1 MRYILT
7 ILILF
12 ISASEAD
19 ARFAK
24 VNDKTIDKEKATMT
38 AYEDSLKLLRQHVDS
53 LQKALESLSA
63 DSQKILNTKYYRLFS
78 PLTYDPKI
86 TAGMLNPNA
95 VRSQSVEDQ
104 EMDSV
109 LLRYFLSRP
118 DLVQTSVSRLHKSA
132 ESAGELPSSPVKRKV
147 EIQKTVQ
154 PEEEKQIDDYTPVDI
169 KIFKPNF
176 WKFSGDYSLQ
186 FLQNYISENWYKGGE
201 SNLSAVG
208 NVVLKLNYNNK
219 QKVKFENTL
228 EMKLGLQTSE
238 SDTLHSLKTST
249 DMLRYTGKLSLQA
262 IKKWDYAFQM
272 IATTQFMRTFKSNN
286 STVYSDF
293 FSPLELNF
301 SIGMDYTISTK
312 NKKLN
317 GSVHLAPIALNF
329 KYVDRLA
336 LSTRFGLD
344 EGEHTLTDMGSQMT
358 LNLTWKPNNDIK
370 WTSRLYAYTTYKR
383 AVVEFE
389 NTISFAIS
397 KFVST
402 NLFLYPRFD
411 DGVSRRDDNDYWQMK
426 EYFALGFSY
435 SM

>member
-1 MRYILT
+1 MRHILI
-7 ILILF
+7 ILIL
-12 ISASEAD
+12 IIPASDID
-19 ARFAK
+19 ARIFNNHIDNVDSAK
-24 VNDKTIDKEKATMT
+24 AMMK
-38 AYEDSLKLLRQHVDS
+38 AYEDSLKLLRQRVDS
-53 LQKALESLSA
+53 LQKALETLSA

-78 PLTYDPKI
+78 PLTYDPKV
-86 TAGMLNPNA
+86 TAGVFIPNA
-95 VRSQSVEDQ
+95 MGSQSIED
-104 EMDSV
+104 EEIDSV

-132 ESAGELPSSPVKRKV
+132 ESASAVPSSPVKRKV
-147 EIQKTVQ
+147 ETQKTLQ
-154 PEEEKQIDDYTPVDI
+154 PEEEKPIDDYTPVDI

-219 QKVKFENTL
+219 QKVKFENIL

-286 STVYSDF
+286 SVVYSDF

-312 NKKLN
+312 NQKLN
-317 GSVHLAPIALNF
+317 GSIHLAPIALNF

-389 NTISFAIS
+389 NTISFALS

-411 DGVSRRDDNDYWQMK
+411 DGVARREDNNYWQMK

>member
-1 MRYILT
+1 MRHILI
-7 ILILF
+7 ILIL
-12 ISASEAD
+12 IIPASDID
-19 ARFAK
+19 ARIFNNHIDNVDSAK
-24 VNDKTIDKEKATMT
+24 AMMK
-38 AYEDSLKLLRQHVDS
+38 AYEDSLKLLRQRVDS
-53 LQKALESLSA
+53 LQKALETLSA

-78 PLTYDPKI
+78 PLTYDPKV
-86 TAGMLNPNA
+86 TAGVFIPNA
-95 VRSQSVEDQ
+95 MRSQSIED
-104 EMDSV
+104 EEIDSV

-132 ESAGELPSSPVKRKV
+132 ESAGAVPSSPVKRKV
-147 EIQKTVQ
+147 EIQKTLQ
-154 PEEEKQIDDYTPVDI
+154 PEEEKPIDDYTPVDI

-219 QKVKFENTL
+219 QKVKFENIL

-286 STVYSDF
+286 SVVYSDF

-312 NKKLN
+312 NQKLY
-317 GSVHLAPIALNF
+317 GSIHLAPIALNF

-389 NTISFAIS
+389 NTISFALS

-411 DGVSRRDDNDYWQMK
+411 DGVARREDNNYWQMK

>member
-1 MRYILT
+1 MRHILI
-7 ILILF
+7 ILIL
-12 ISASEAD
+12 IIPASDID
-19 ARFAK
+19 ARIFNNHIDNVDSAK
-24 VNDKTIDKEKATMT
+24 AMMT
-38 AYEDSLKLLRQHVDS
+38 AYEDSLKLLRQRVDS
-53 LQKALESLSA
+53 LQKALETLSA

-78 PLTYDPKI
+78 PLTYDPKV
-86 TAGMLNPNA
+86 TAGMFIPNA
-95 VRSQSVEDQ
+95 VRSQSIE
-104 EMDSV
+104 EEEIDSV

-132 ESAGELPSSPVKRKV
+132 ESAGAVPSSPVKRKV
-147 EIQKTVQ
+147 EIQKTLQ
-154 PEEEKQIDDYTPVDI
+154 PEEEKPIDDYTPVDI

-186 FLQNYISENWYKGGE
+186 FLQNYISENWYTGGE
-201 SNLSAVG
+201 SYLSAVG

-219 QKVKFENTL
+219 QKVKFENIL

-286 STVYSDF
+286 SVVYSDF

-312 NKKLN
+312 NQKLN
-317 GSVHLAPIALNF
+317 GSIHLAPIALNF

-389 NTISFAIS
+389 NTISFALS

-411 DGVSRRDDNDYWQMK
+411 DGVARREDNNYWQMK

>member
-24 VNDKTIDKEKATMT
+24 VNNENIDKEKAMMT

>member
-1 MRYILT
+1 MRHILI
-7 ILILF
+7 ILIL
-12 ISASEAD
+12 IIPASDID
-19 ARFAK
+19 ARIFNNHIDNVDSAK
-24 VNDKTIDKEKATMT
+24 AMMK
-38 AYEDSLKLLRQHVDS
+38 AYEDSLKLLRQRVDS
-53 LQKALESLSA
+53 LQKALETLSA

-78 PLTYDPKI
+78 PLTYDPKV
-86 TAGMLNPNA
+86 TAGVFIPNA
-95 VRSQSVEDQ
+95 MGSQSIED
-104 EMDSV
+104 EEIDSV

-132 ESAGELPSSPVKRKV
+132 ESASAVPSSPVKRKV
-147 EIQKTVQ
+147 EIQKTLQ
-154 PEEEKQIDDYTPVDI
+154 PEEEKQIEDYTPVDI

-219 QKVKFENTL
+219 QKVKFENIL

-286 STVYSDF
+286 SVVYSDF

-312 NKKLN
+312 NNKLN
-317 GSVHLAPIALNF
+317 GSIHLAPIALNF

-389 NTISFAIS
+389 NTISFALS

-411 DGVSRRDDNDYWQMK
+411 DGVARREDNNYWQMK

>member
-1 MRYILT
+1 MRHILI
-7 ILILF
+7 ILILI
-12 ISASEAD
+12 ISASDID
-19 ARFAK
+19 ARIFNNHIDNVDNAK
-24 VNDKTIDKEKATMT
+24 AMMK
-38 AYEDSLKLLRQHVDS
+38 AYEDSLKLLRQRVDS
-53 LQKALESLSA
+53 LQKALETLSA

-78 PLTYDPKI
+78 PLTYDPKV
-86 TAGMLNPNA
+86 TAGVFIPNA
-95 VRSQSVEDQ
+95 MRSQSIED
-104 EMDSV
+104 EEIDSV

-132 ESAGELPSSPVKRKV
+132 ESAGAVPSSPVKRKV
-147 EIQKTVQ
+147 EIQKTLQ
-154 PEEEKQIDDYTPVDI
+154 PEEEKQIEDYTPVDI

-219 QKVKFENTL
+219 QKVKFENIL

-286 STVYSDF
+286 SVVYSDF

-312 NKKLN
+312 NQKLN
-317 GSVHLAPIALNF
+317 GSIHLAPIALNF

-389 NTISFAIS
+389 NTISFALS

-411 DGVSRRDDNDYWQMK
+411 DGVARREDNNYWQMK

>member
-1 MRYILT
+1 MRHILI
-7 ILILF
+7 ILIL
-12 ISASEAD
+12 IIPASDID
-19 ARFAK
+19 ARIFNNHIDNVDSAK
-24 VNDKTIDKEKATMT
+24 AMMT
-38 AYEDSLKLLRQHVDS
+38 AYEDSLKLLRQRVDS
-53 LQKALESLSA
+53 LQKALETLSA

-78 PLTYDPKI
+78 PLTYDPKV
-86 TAGMLNPNA
+86 TAGVFIPNA
-95 VRSQSVEDQ
+95 MRSQSIED
-104 EMDSV
+104 EEIDSV

-132 ESAGELPSSPVKRKV
+132 ESAGAVPSSPVKRKV
-147 EIQKTVQ
+147 EIQKTLQ
-154 PEEEKQIDDYTPVDI
+154 PEEEKPIDDYTPVDI

-219 QKVKFENTL
+219 QKVKFENIL

-286 STVYSDF
+286 SVVYSDF

-312 NKKLN
+312 NQKLY
-317 GSVHLAPIALNF
+317 GSIHLAPIALNF

-389 NTISFAIS
+389 NTISFALS

-411 DGVSRRDDNDYWQMK
+411 DGVARREDNNYWQMK